1 MRRPNLLVVDD
12 SSAIRSILSKILK
25 DHYDVSRAS
34 DGLEALEAIKRT
46 PVDIVLLDLNLPKLD
61 GYGVIDAIK
70 KDYGEEAPGI
80 IVISSMDSAEKAVR
94 ALKAGAYDYVTKPF
108 QPETILAK
116 LKRYVDSMELRQE
129 VAFLK
134 EELNNRLG
142 DINIISQTP
151 GMKLIF
157 EMVRKVGETSTNV
170 LILGESGTG
179 KELIARAVHSLAV
192 GRKGAF
198 VAVNCGAIPAEL
210 MESEFFGHEKGAFS
224 GATSTKLG
232 RFEYADGG
240 TLFLDEIST
249 LPKSLQVKLLR
260 VLQERSFE
268 RVGSNKEIK
277 VDIRIIAATNVDLLD
292 AVKAGTFREDLYYR
306 LNVVPIVMLPL
317 RERIEDIEPLV
328 KNFID
333 IYSKKY
339 NKKVNGIS
347 IDATK
352 MLKAYC
358 WPGNVRELE
367 NLIERLVVLAK
378 ENAQIEKKELP
389 IDILSEGCNMIA
401 ISSTCHINDYKE
413 ARREFEKEYI
423 LNVLKKASWNRMKAA
438 SIMNVHR
445 NTLALKIKNLNIDIE
460 GQRRTKPPTTTSKR
474 STNA

>member
-401 ISSTCHINDYKE
+401 ISGACHINDYKE